1 MKAAIEELGELAQ
14 ILRLEREEEE
24 RRLESI
30 LKEQPIKQRKAD
42 GLCWHPVQVVKTRFG
57 MSGSPELV
65 IERAA
70 GDHPQHQFQ
79 QGSPVFLYRTEG
91 DEERVKAM
99 VAWVGNNEMRLILA
113 TDDLPDDAQSG
124 RWTVEIRFD
133 DKTFFEMERA
143 LNGAINLEASHR
155 RDVRD
160 ILLGYLER
168 SAPLE
173 IETPHIDA
181 QLNTAQ
187 QAAVLDILTTAD
199 VAWVHGPPGTGKTTT
214 LAEAIR
220 LAVARGDK
228 ALVCAPTNA
237 AVDHLT
243 LKLTQLGIDV
253 VRMGH
258 ATRMGEHTYG
268 HSLEA
273 RLEAQP
279 EMKLVRELRRRS
291 DELRGAA
298 DKHKRNFGPEERE
311 ERRHA
316 KQEAKNLLREAKET
330 EKYILQR
337 LLDQAQAVTCTLVG
351 ASDHRLA
358 KMKWDFAFIDEAA
371 QALEPAAWI
380 PALMADR
387 VVLAGDPF
395 QLAPIV
401 KSVAA
406 AKKGLATTLLEKGI
420 ARTSYAVLLNEQ
432 YRMNERIMGFSN
444 HWFYDDQLIAH
455 PSVRYSA
462 LHVDEPVLEFID
474 TAGCGYAEHH
484 PAEGSKESLANA
496 EEAALLV
503 RHLTQLLDRRGHQ
516 ILSVGVIAPYRAQV
530 ETLRQYLPEDARI
543 VAQTVDGFQGQE
555 RDVIYISLTRS
566 NEDGLIGFLAEHRRM
581 NVAMTRARRK
591 LVVVGDSATLGGDGF
606 YAAFVEYCEQHGAY
620 HSAWEYMD

>member
-1 MKAAIEELGELAQ
+1 MRAAIEELGELASL
-14 ILRLEREEEE
+14 LRLEREEEE

-42 GLCWHPVQVVKTRFG
+42 GLCWHPVQVVKTRYG
-57 MSGSPELV
+57 MSGLPELM
-65 IERAA
+65 IERGQ

-91 DEERVKAM
+91 DEERVKAV
-99 VAWVGNNEMRLILA
+99 VAWVGNNEMRLVLG
-113 TDDLPDDAQSG
+113 TDDIPDDVQSG

-143 LNGAINLEASHR
+143 LNAAINLEASHR

-160 ILLGYLER
+160 VLLGYLER
-168 SAPLE
+168 TTPRE
-173 IETPHIDA
+173 IEQPIIDA
-181 QLNTAQ
+181 QLNNSQ
-187 QAAVLDILTTAD
+187 RHAVLDILSTAD
-199 VAWVHGPPGTGKTTT
+199 VSWIHGPPGTGKTTT

-220 LAVARGDK
+220 LAVGQGEK
-228 ALVCAPTNA
+228 VLVCAPTNA

-243 LKLTQLGIDV
+243 LKLNLLGIDV

-258 ATRMGEHTYG
+258 ATRMGEQTYG

-279 EMKLVRELRRRS
+279 EMKLVRELRRRA
-291 DELRGAA
+291 DDLRAAA
-298 DKHKRNFGPEERE
+298 DKYKRNFGAEERN
-311 ERRHA
+311 ERRSA
-316 KQEAKNLLREAKET
+316 KQEAKELQREAKDT

-351 ASDHRLA
+351 ASDHRLS
-358 KMKWDFAFIDEAA
+358 KMHWDIAFIDEAA

-401 KSVAA
+401 KSVPA
-406 AKKGLATTLLEKGI
+406 AKQGLATTLLEKGI

-432 YRMNERIMGFSN
+432 YRMNELIMGFSN

-455 PSVRYSA
+455 PSVRYKA
-462 LHVDEPVLEFID
+462 LSDDEPVLEFID
-474 TAGCGYAEHH
+474 TAGCGFREHH
-484 PAEGSKESLANA
+484 PAEGSKESLANL
-496 EEAALLV
+496 EEAALV
-503 RHLTQLLDRRGHQ
+503 VQHLNQLLERCKTAVQ
-516 ILSVGVIAPYRAQV
+516 SVGVIAPYRAQV
-530 ETLRQYLPEDARI
+530 ETIRGLLPKDVRI

-566 NEDGLIGFLAEHRRM
+566 NEDGNIGFLSEHRRM

-606 YAAFVEYCEQHGAY
+606 YAAFIEYCERNGAY
-620 HSAWEYMD
+620 RSAWELTT

>member
-1 MKAAIEELGELAQ
+1 MKAAIEELGELASL
-14 ILRLEREEEE
+14 LRLERDEEE

-30 LKEQPIKQRKAD
+30 LKEQPIKQRKAE
-42 GLCWHPVQVVKTRFG
+42 GLCWHPVQVVKTRYG
-57 MSGSPELV
+57 MSGLPELV
-65 IERAA
+65 IERGS

-91 DEERVKAM
+91 DDERVKAI
-99 VAWVGNNEMRLILA
+99 VAWVGANEMRLVLA

-143 LNGAINLEASHR
+143 LNTAINLEASHR

-160 ILLGYLER
+160 VLLGYLER
-168 SAPLE
+168 SAPRE
-173 IETPHIDA
+173 IDKPVLDA
-181 QLNTAQ
+181 QLNPAQ
-187 QAAVLDILTTAD
+187 QLAVLDILSTSD

-220 LAVARGDK
+220 LAVARGEK
-228 ALVCAPTNA
+228 VLVCAPTNA

-243 LKLTQLGIDV
+243 VKLTTLGIDV

-279 EMKLVRELRRRS
+279 EMKIVRELRRRA
-291 DELRGAA
+291 DELRGSA
-298 DKHKRNFGPEERE
+298 DKYKRNFGAEERD
-311 ERRHA
+311 ERRRA
-316 KQEAKNLLREAKET
+316 KQEAKDLQREAKET
-330 EKYILQR
+330 EKYVLQR

-351 ASDHRLA
+351 AADHRLS

-380 PALMADR
+380 PALMGDR

-395 QLAPIV
+395 QLAPTV
-401 KSVAA
+401 KSVSA
-406 AKKGLATTLLEKGI
+406 AKQGLSITLLEKGI
-420 ARTSYAVLLNEQ
+420 ARTAYAVLLNEQ

-444 HWFYDDQLIAH
+444 HWFYDDRLIAH
-455 PSVRYSA
+455 PAVRYSA
-462 LHVDEPVLEFID
+462 LHADEPVLEFID
-474 TAGCGYAEHH
+474 TAGCGFSEHH

-503 RHLTQLLDRRGHQ
+503 RHLAQLLDRRGDA
-516 ILSVGVIAPYRAQV
+516 ISSVGVIAPYRAQV
-530 ETLRQYLPEDARI
+530 ETLRTFLPEDPRI

-566 NEDGLIGFLAEHRRM
+566 NDAGTIGFLAEHRRM

-606 YAAFVEYCEQHGAY
+606 YAAFVQYCEQHGAY